1 MVALEYKNRVI
12 RFPDAF
18 LTSNLFHYERKMV
31 SKNSK
36 RNPTLL
42 LILGASFLG
51 ITLYSGE
58 IIAALVK
65 SNLLS
70 LSLEQVSN
78 DVGRKN
84 IKILA
89 NQELDKVTSN
99 LKNAEDMLLKGNQEL
114 TELEVAR
121 KKLLAEEAEL
131 TASVEKLKFELVD
144 YQNEK
149 RLFESNSESMKTE
162 LELVRKKNDQL
173 QYKISGLDKVA
184 LEKTKLEEA
193 LRKLEEKTRN
203 LSEQVRNVP
212 DKQEL
217 LERSKE
223 LKEKIVVLNEQLV
236 KQKMLIKGY
245 EANQQVQINNS
256 GISEL
261 DNNDDYK
268 KLILELKKEHRDEI
282 GRLKSEIARTENYR
296 GNFDELNGIKVV
308 FSGFMGYD
316 LERKEIIF
324 MTREGQRIMMVQD
337 NFTGTLVGECG
348 LPVIS
353 SENETRCA
361 ATIIARLLFHKNGPI
376 MKGLEIVE
384 VRKK

>member
-1 MVALEYKNRVI
+1 MA
-12 RFPDAF
+12 
-18 LTSNLFHYERKMV
+18 
-31 SKNSK
+31 SKNPI
-36 RNPTLL
+36 RNSTFLV
-42 LILGASFLG
+42 ILGATFFG
-51 ITLYSGE
+51 VTLYSGE

-70 LSLEQVSN
+70 LSIEQVS
-78 DVGRKN
+78 DDDRRKN
-84 IKILA
+84 SKILA
-89 NQELDKVTSN
+89 NQQLEKITSN
-99 LKNAEDMLLKGNQEL
+99 LKNTEDMLLKGKQEL
-114 TELEVAR
+114 TELETTR
-121 KKLLAEEAEL
+121 KKMQSEKAEL
-131 TASVEKLKFELVD
+131 MASVEKLKFELVD

-149 RLFESNSESMKTE
+149 KLFESNSGSMKKE
-162 LELVRKKNDQL
+162 LELARKQNDQL
-173 QYKISGLDKVA
+173 RDKISGLDEVM
-184 LEKTKLEEA
+184 LEKTNLEKA
-193 LRKLEEKTRN
+193 LKKLEEKNKSLT
-203 LSEQVRNVP
+203 EKVKNVP
-212 DKQEL
+212 DKQKL

-223 LKEKIVVLNEQLV
+223 LKEKLVSLNEQLV
-236 KQKMLIKGY
+236 KQKLLIEGY
-245 EANQQVQINNS
+245 ESNQQIQLNSSAISKIENN
-256 GISEL
+256 E
-261 DNNDDYK
+261 DYK

-282 GRLKSEIARTENYR
+282 GRLKSEIVRTENYR

-316 LERKEIIF
+316 LDRKEIIF

-361 ATIIARLLFHKNGPI
+361 ATIIARLLFHKSGPI

>member
-1 MVALEYKNRVI
+1 
-12 RFPDAF
+12 
-18 LTSNLFHYERKMV
+18 MV
-31 SKNSK
+31 SKKSK
-36 RNPTLL
+36 GSPTILV
-42 LILGASFLG
+42 ILGATFLG
-51 ITLYSGE
+51 VTLYSGE

-70 LSLEQVSN
+70 LSHEQVS
-78 DVGRKN
+78 DGVGRKN
-84 IKILA
+84 TRILA
-89 NQELDKVTSN
+89 NQQLEEVTSK
-99 LKNAEDMLLKGNQEL
+99 LRNAEDMLLKGNQKL
-114 TELEVAR
+114 TELEIAR
-121 KKLLAEEAEL
+121 KKLLSEEAEL
-131 TASVEKLKFELVD
+131 KVSVEKLKFELVD

-149 RLFESNSESMKTE
+149 RLFESNSGNMKKKLELARQQNDQLRDQVSGLDKLALEKTE
-162 LELVRKKNDQL
+162 LEKELKELKEKN
-173 QYKISGLDKVA
+173 KGL
-184 LEKTKLEEA
+184 T
-193 LRKLEEKTRN
+193 
-203 LSEQVRNVP
+203 EQVKNVP
-212 DKQEL
+212 DKKIL

-223 LKEKIVVLNEQLV
+223 LEKKIVTLNEQLID
-236 KQKMLIKGY
+236 QKMLIEGY
-245 EANQQVQINNS
+245 EANQQIKLNS
-256 GISEL
+256 SAITDV

-268 KLILELKKEHRDEI
+268 KLILELKKEHRDEV
-282 GRLKSEIARTENYR
+282 GRLKSEIVRTENYI

-316 LERKEIIF
+316 LDRKEIIF

>member
-1 MVALEYKNRVI
+1 MA
-12 RFPDAF
+12 
-18 LTSNLFHYERKMV
+18 
-31 SKNSK
+31 SKNPI
-36 RNPTLL
+36 RNSTFLV
-42 LILGASFLG
+42 ILGATFFG
-51 ITLYSGE
+51 VTLYSGE

-70 LSLEQVSN
+70 LSIEQVS
-78 DVGRKN
+78 DGDRRKN
-84 IKILA
+84 TKVLA
-89 NQELDKVTSN
+89 NQQLEEITSN
-99 LKNAEDMLLKGNQEL
+99 LKNTEDMLLKGKQEL
-114 TELEVAR
+114 TELETTR
-121 KKLLAEEAEL
+121 KKLQSEKAEL
-131 TASVEKLKFELVD
+131 MASVEKLKFELVD

-149 RLFESNSESMKTE
+149 KLFESNSGSMKKE
-162 LELVRKKNDQL
+162 LELARKQNDQL
-173 QYKISGLDKVA
+173 RDTISGLDDVM
-184 LEKTKLEEA
+184 LEKTNLEKA
-193 LRKLEEKTRN
+193 LKKLEEKN
-203 LSEQVRNVP
+203 KSLAEQVKNVP
-212 DKQEL
+212 DKQKL

-223 LKEKIVVLNEQLV
+223 LKEKLVSLNEQLV
-236 KQKMLIKGY
+236 KQKLLIEGY
-245 EANQQVQINNS
+245 ESNQQIQLNSSAISKIENN
-256 GISEL
+256 E
-261 DNNDDYK
+261 DYK

-282 GRLKSEIARTENYR
+282 GRLKSEIVRTENYR

-316 LERKEIIF
+316 LDRKEIIF

>member
-1 MVALEYKNRVI
+1 
-12 RFPDAF
+12 
-18 LTSNLFHYERKMV
+18 MV

-84 IKILA
+84 TKILA

-121 KKLLAEEAEL
+121 KKLLSEEAEL

-193 LRKLEEKTRN
+193 LRKLEEKNRN

-223 LKEKIVVLNEQLV
+223 LKEKIVALNEQLV
-236 KQKMLIKGY
+236 KQKMLIEGY

>member
-1 MVALEYKNRVI
+1 MAQKNPVRNST
-12 RFPDAF
+12 F
-18 LTSNLFHYERKMV
+18 LVL
-31 SKNSK
+31 
-36 RNPTLL
+36 
-42 LILGASFLG
+42 LGATFFG
-51 ITLYSGE
+51 VTLYSGE

-70 LSLEQVSN
+70 LTIEQVS
-78 DVGRKN
+78 DDDRRKN
-84 IKILA
+84 TKILA
-89 NQELDKVTSN
+89 NQQLEEITSN
-99 LKNAEDMLLKGNQEL
+99 LKNTEDMLLKGKQEL
-114 TELEVAR
+114 TELETTS
-121 KKLLAEEAEL
+121 KKLQSEKAEL
-131 TASVEKLKFELVD
+131 MASVEKLKFELVD

-149 RLFESNSESMKTE
+149 KLFESNSGSMKKE
-162 LELVRKKNDQL
+162 LDLVRKQNDQL
-173 QYKISGLDKVA
+173 RDKISGLNDVM
-184 LEKTKLEEA
+184 LEKTNLEKALKKLEKKNKS
-193 LRKLEEKTRN
+193 LT
-203 LSEQVRNVP
+203 EQVKNVP
-212 DKQEL
+212 DKQKL
-217 LERSKE
+217 LERSKQ
-223 LKEKIVVLNEQLV
+223 LKEKLVSLNEQLV
-236 KQKMLIKGY
+236 KQKLLIEGY
-245 EANQQVQINNS
+245 ESNQQIQLNSSAITKIENN
-256 GISEL
+256 E
-261 DNNDDYK
+261 DYK

-282 GRLKSEIARTENYR
+282 GRLKSEIVRTENYR

-316 LERKEIIF
+316 LDRKEIIF

>member
-1 MVALEYKNRVI
+1 MLGVLLA
-12 RFPDAF
+12 
-18 LTSNLFHYERKMV
+18 SNLFHYERKMA
-31 SKNSK
+31 SKNSI
-36 RNPTLL
+36 RNSTFLV
-42 LILGASFLG
+42 ILGATFFG
-51 ITLYSGE
+51 VTLYSGE

-70 LSLEQVSN
+70 LSIEQVG
-78 DVGRKN
+78 DDDRRKN
-84 IKILA
+84 TKILA
-89 NQELDKVTSN
+89 NQQLEDITSN
-99 LKNAEDMLLKGNQEL
+99 LKNTEDMLLKGKQEL
-114 TELEVAR
+114 TELETTR
-121 KKLLAEEAEL
+121 KKLQSEKAEL
-131 TASVEKLKFELVD
+131 MASVEKLKFELVD

-149 RLFESNSESMKTE
+149 KLFESKSGGMKQE
-162 LELVRKKNDQL
+162 LDLARKQNDQL
-173 QYKISGLDKVA
+173 RDKIKGLDDVM
-184 LEKTKLEEA
+184 LEKTNLEKA
-193 LRKLEEKTRN
+193 LKKLEEKNKSLT
-203 LSEQVRNVP
+203 EQVKNVP
-212 DKQEL
+212 DKQKL

-223 LKEKIVVLNEQLV
+223 LKEKLVSLNEQLV
-236 KQKMLIKGY
+236 KQKLLIEGY
-245 EANQQVQINNS
+245 ESNQQIQLNS
-256 GISEL
+256 SAISKIE
-261 DNNDDYK
+261 NKEDYK

-282 GRLKSEIARTENYR
+282 GRLKSEIVRTENYR

-316 LERKEIIF
+316 LDRKEIIF

>member
-1 MVALEYKNRVI
+1 MA
-12 RFPDAF
+12 
-18 LTSNLFHYERKMV
+18 
-31 SKNSK
+31 SKNSI
-36 RNPTLL
+36 RNSTFLV
-42 LILGASFLG
+42 ILGATFFG
-51 ITLYSGE
+51 VTLYSGE

-70 LSLEQVSN
+70 LSIEQVG
-78 DVGRKN
+78 DDDRRKN
-84 IKILA
+84 TKILA
-89 NQELDKVTSN
+89 NQQLEEITSN
-99 LKNAEDMLLKGNQEL
+99 LKNTEDMLLKSKQDL
-114 TELEVAR
+114 TELETTR
-121 KKLLAEEAEL
+121 KKLQSEKAEL
-131 TASVEKLKFELVD
+131 MASVEKLKFELVD

-149 RLFESNSESMKTE
+149 KLFESNSGSMKKE
-162 LELVRKKNDQL
+162 LDLARKQNDQL
-173 QYKISGLDKVA
+173 RDKISGLDDVM
-184 LEKTKLEEA
+184 LEKTNLEKA
-193 LRKLEEKTRN
+193 LKKLEEKNKSLT
-203 LSEQVRNVP
+203 EQVKNVP
-212 DKQEL
+212 DKQKL

-223 LKEKIVVLNEQLV
+223 LKEKLVSLNEQLV
-236 KQKMLIKGY
+236 KQKLLIEGY
-245 EANQQVQINNS
+245 ESNQQIQLNS
-256 GISEL
+256 SAMSKIE
-261 DNNDDYK
+261 NKEDYK

-282 GRLKSEIARTENYR
+282 GRLKSEIVRTENYR

-316 LERKEIIF
+316 LDRKEIIF